1 MRFGDDNVAGLL
13 VDYYTGLFTTATPC
27 SIESVLQHVP
37 QTVTEE
43 MNTLLGREFTRVE
56 VDAAISQMAPL
67 KPLVLMGCPQF
78 FSNTIRRI

>member
-1 MRFGDDNVAGLL
+1 MSFGDDNVAGLL
-13 VDYYTGLFTTATPC
+13 VDYYTGLFTTANPC

-37 QTVTEE
+37 EE

-67 KPLVLMGCPQF
+67 KPLVLMGCPQYF
-78 FSNTIRRI
+78 FNTIGRI

>member
-13 VDYYTGLFTTATPC
+13 VDYYIGLFTTTNPC

-43 MNTLLGREFTRVE
+43 MNTLLGREFIRVE
-56 VDAAISQMAPL
+56 VDAALSQMAPL